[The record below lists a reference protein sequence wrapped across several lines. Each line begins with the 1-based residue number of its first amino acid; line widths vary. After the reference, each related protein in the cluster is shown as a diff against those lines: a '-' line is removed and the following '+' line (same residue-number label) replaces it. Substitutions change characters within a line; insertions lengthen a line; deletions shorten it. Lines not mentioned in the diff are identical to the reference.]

1 MFMSDSTQQIEGI
14 PMAKSKARGP
24 ASAVYTMSVATDM
37 TGMHAQTLR
46 KYEREGLLE
55 PARTPG
61 GSRRFSAD
69 DVGRLM
75 RIGEL
80 AGDGVNVEG
89 IRRVIALQD
98 RVEELERR
106 LAALEE
112 TFSSAMTKARSSS
125 RGSPRKKERPR

>member
-1 MFMSDSTQQIEGI
+1 
-14 PMAKSKARGP
+14 MAKSKAHSS

-112 TFSSAMTKARSSS
+112 TFSNAMRKTRSSS
-125 RGSPRKKERPR
+125 RRSSKGSSR